1 MKAFRLSA
9 TGLIEHSC
17 KVVWTKITYLLL
29 TDLDFF
35 LPPLLRLEVG
45 VWESEL
51 DVTVLDWLPP
61 EPL

>member
-9 TGLIEHSC
+9 TGLIELSC
-17 KVVWTKITYLLL
+17 KIVWTKITYLLL
-29 TDLDFF
+29 TDFF
-35 LPPLLRLEVG
+35 LPLLLRLEVG

-51 DVTVLDWLPP
+51 DVTVLDWLTP

>member
-9 TGLIEHSC
+9 NGLIELSC
-17 KVVWTKITYLLL
+17 KIVWTMITYLLL

-35 LPPLLRLEVG
+35 LPLLLRLEVG

-51 DVTVLDWLPP
+51 DVTVLDWLTP

>member
-9 TGLIEHSC
+9 TGLIELSC
-17 KVVWTKITYLLL
+17 KIVWTKITYLLL
-29 TDLDFF
+29 TDFF
-35 LPPLLRLEVG
+35 LPLLLWLEVG

-51 DVTVLDWLPP
+51 DVTVLDWLTP